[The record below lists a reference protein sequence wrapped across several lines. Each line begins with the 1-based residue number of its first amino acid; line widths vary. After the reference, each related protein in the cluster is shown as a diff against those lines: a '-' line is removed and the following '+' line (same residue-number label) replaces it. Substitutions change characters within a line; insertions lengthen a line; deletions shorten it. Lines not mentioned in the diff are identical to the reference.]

1 MGVSSLTSLAG
12 EKKGIFF
19 LKQNSSDPYM
29 AKMNG
34 IKVELHTFQ

>member
-1 MGVSSLTSLAG
+1 MDVSPLTSLV
-12 EKKGIFF
+12 EKNDIFS